1 MRNETIRFTNE
12 KLMNKVS
19 KLNKAI
25 VEKNASAI
33 TIAQGEVDR
42 ELKEHNKRLKESRY
56 AHILTLEEPM
66 FEFLKCGMIPKT
78 KLKNTS
84 KKDELAQYVLD
95 DGYAKADLFDFIK
108 TSKGKAQVCPDY
120 DKALMRLWYNF
131 NIFMIRD
138 GEIEDACE
146 DDSCN
151 VPWNLQ
157 TMTLGLKEQPEKFT
171 KNNLGKQLDY
181 VINEILLP
189 NHKEHIKATNIDV
202 NHICTLA
209 YGGGSKLATVKRPK
223 IDGMFATALLS
234 ACYKL
239 TNNLKYEFVDK

>member
-1 MRNETIRFTNE
+1 MRNETVKFTNE
-12 KLMNKVS
+12 KLMKMVA

-33 TIAQGEVDR
+33 TIAQGEVDK
-42 ELKEHNKRLKESRY
+42 ELKDHNKKLKEARY

-66 FEFLKCGMIPKT
+66 FEFLKCGMIPRT
-78 KLKNTS
+78 KLKNSS
-84 KKDELAQYVLD
+84 KKDELPKYELD
-95 DGYAKADLFDFIK
+95 DGYVKADLFDFIK
-108 TSKGKAQVCPDY
+108 ASKGQAQVCSEY
-120 DKALMRLWYNF
+120 DKALTRLWYNF
-131 NIFMIRD
+131 NIFMIGD
-138 GEIEDACE
+138 GKIDDACE
-146 DDSCN
+146 DSSCE

-157 TMTLGLKEQPEKFT
+157 GLTLGLKEQPKEFT

-181 VINEILLP
+181 VINEVLLP

-239 TNNLKYEFVDK
+239 TNNLKYELVDR